1 MILEHILRATFR
13 VVVHKKGDCVRF
25 AQLPRIAFFLGR
37 AVLSLRGMRE
47 VSFNV
52 LWCG

>member
-1 MILEHILRATFR
+1 MSLKHIHWATFR
-13 VVVHKKGDCVRF
+13 VVAHVKGDCVRF
-25 AQLPRIAFFLGR
+25 AQLPRIVFWGIISI
-37 AVLSLRGMRE
+37 LSLRGMRE

>member
-13 VVVHKKGDCVRF
+13 VVVHIKGDCVRF
-25 AQLPRIAFFLGR
+25 TRLPRIVFDRFIS
-37 AVLSLRGMRE
+37 VINLREMRE

>member
-1 MILEHILRATFR
+1 MSLKHIHWATFR

-25 AQLPRIAFFLGR
+25 SQLPRIVFGR
-37 AVLSLRGMRE
+37 FIQLLNARGIRD

>member
-1 MILEHILRATFR
+1 MSLKRIHWATFR
-13 VVVHKKGDCVRF
+13 VVVHIKGDCVRF
-25 AQLPRIAFFLGR
+25 TRLPRIVFDRFIS
-37 AVLSLRGMRE
+37 VINLREMRE

>member
-1 MILEHILRATFR
+1 MSLKHIHWATFR
-13 VVVHKKGDCVRF
+13 VVDHIKGDCVRF
-25 AQLPRIAFFLGR
+25 AQLPRIAFFWGG